1 MKKILLLGI
10 ILITCLSACGPVV
23 KVKITG
29 TKDGVTVNTTQSAH
43 DSTGLNISVNPNINL
58 K

>member
-1 MKKILLLGI
+1 MLGI
-10 ILITCLSACGPVV
+10 MFICLCSCGPVV
-23 KVKITG
+23 RVKIQG

-43 DSTGLNISVNPNINL
+43 DSTGLNIQVNPNINL

>member
-1 MKKILLLGI
+1 MKNYLLLGI
-10 ILITCLSACGPVV
+10 ILITVLSSCGPVV